1 MRLRMRCVSGVSA
14 RVWGDEGG
22 FAPALPDNQDA
33 VALVIEAIERAKY
46 RPGEQCFI
54 ALDVAAS
61 ELSGD
66 DYPADKLIGI
76 YKDWVDNYPVVSIED
91 GIAEDD
97 WDNWRVMADAIGG
110 RAQLVGDDLYT
121 TNTELIRKGIAM
133 NAGNA
138 VLIKLNQIG
147 TVTETLNA
155 VKMTQDAG
163 WGVVISH
170 RSGETEDTTIA
181 DLAVGTNAGQIKS
194 GAPARGER
202 TAKYNRLLR
211 IEEELGGRAQF
222 AGRQVYERYLSNI

>member
-1 MRLRMRCVSGVSA
+1 MTIPRRQADWNLQGL
-14 RVWGDEGG
+14 GG
-22 FAPALPDNQDA
+22 
-33 VALVIEAIERAKY
+33 
-46 RPGEQCFI
+46 
-54 ALDVAAS
+54 
-61 ELSGD
+61 
-66 DYPADKLIGI
+66 
-76 YKDWVDNYPVVSIED
+76 NYTVVSIED

-194 GAPARGER
+194 ARPPVGNAPQST
-202 TAKYNRLLR
+202 TAC
-211 IEEELGGRAQF
+211 F
-222 AGRQVYERYLSNI
+222 ASKRS